1 MIKKIKKYIVT
12 AIVSL
17 GLFAPGLVP
26 ALASTAFADT
36 GGSNVSGGLCAG
48 INSGANN
55 NLSTSCGT
63 AGSGTGQ
70 TDISNLA
77 SRITNLFSLIVGIAA
92 VIMVVYSGFRYIT
105 SGGDSN
111 RVGSA
116 KNSLIYAIIG
126 LVIVAMAQFI
136 VHYVINQ
143 TQGVQ
148 GSAS

>member
-1 MIKKIKKYIVT
+1 MIKKIKKFAVT
-12 AIVSL
+12 AMVSL
-17 GLFAPGLVP
+17 SLFAPGLVP

-36 GGSNVSGGLCAG
+36 GGTNVTGGLCAG

-55 NLSTSCGT
+55 NLNTDCGT
-63 AGSGTGQ
+63 AGTGNGQ
-70 TDISNLA
+70 SDISNLA

-92 VIMVVYSGFRYIT
+92 VVMVVYSGFRYIT

-116 KNSLIYAIIG
+116 KNSLIYAIVG

-148 GSAS
+148 GGTT